1 MMGKEKRRG
10 PAGVTLWPVLPSITV
25 TEYSIW
31 LWTKRFVPR
40 ALYRRRIN
48 SSCVTLSGGEE
59 RAEEEPDVVICCY
72 FYGLLKL
79 QQKSIT
85 GVIRCPFFLFNII
98 SGPLSSTR
106 TVPASLIRR
115 QER

>member
-1 MMGKEKRRG
+1 MMRKEKRRG
-10 PAGVTLWPVLPSITV
+10 RAGVTLWPVLPSITV

-48 SSCVTLSGGEE
+48 SSFVTLSGGEE

-85 GVIRCPFFLFNII
+85 GVIRCPFFIFNII
-98 SGPLSSTR
+98 
-106 TVPASLIRR
+106 
-115 QER
+115 